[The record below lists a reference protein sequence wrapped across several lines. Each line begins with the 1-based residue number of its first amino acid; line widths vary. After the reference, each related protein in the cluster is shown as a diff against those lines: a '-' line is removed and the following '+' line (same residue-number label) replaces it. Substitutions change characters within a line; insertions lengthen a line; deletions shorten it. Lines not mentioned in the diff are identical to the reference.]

1 MNLFKLSVRYVFQ
14 KKLNLALTL
23 GLLVVSFAA
32 WLLSV
37 TIEKSLQENLTKNV
51 SGIDMVVGAKGSPMQ
66 LLLASVLFS
75 DSPTG
80 NIAIN
85 EFEKLKK
92 NPLVRSIVP
101 IAQGDNVKGFPL
113 IGSNQDLLNHYQ
125 AELVSG
131 ITDLANGIVIG
142 HSVAQTLG
150 LTIGNEV
157 NATHGAGEGK
167 SHNHGLKVVGVLKSN
182 NSVLDKLMITSI
194 ANIHA
199 NHANVKGAD
208 QEITAAWIKF
218 KSPLAMMQ
226 LPRMVNKNTNMQAA
240 LPAIEM
246 NRLLKLSGSGIAII
260 KLFSVI
266 FLLLALYSILV
277 HMYNSVSLHLK
288 DLALMRMYGYAYSSL
303 FGLLI
308 LEAFI
313 ITSLGAVLSILF
325 SKGAFMVLNQFAKV
339 QFQMPLLTVE
349 CFNTFDAM
357 VLTFGIGTG
366 VLASILP
373 IVKLKRSHLISFLR

>member
-1 MNLFKLSVRYVFQ
+1 VFQ

-37 TIEKSLQENLTKNV
+37 TVERSLQENLAKNV

-66 LLLASVLFS
+66 LLLSSVLFS

-80 NIAIN
+80 NISIEEYNA
-85 EFEKLKK
+85 LKE
-92 NPLVRSIVP
+92 NPLVKSTIP
-101 IAQGDNVKGFPL
+101 IAQGDNYKGFP
-113 IGSNQDLLNHYQ
+113 IVGTNQDFLTHYQ
-125 AELVSG
+125 ASLQSGDAAFETGILLGYSVS
-131 ITDLANGIVIG
+131 
-142 HSVAQTLG
+142 QTLD
-150 LTIGNEV
+150 LHIGDMV
-157 NATHGAGEGK
+157 QATHGSGEGK
-167 SHNHGLKVVGVLKSN
+167 SHNHGLKVVGILKAN
-182 NSVLDKLMITSI
+182 NSVLDKLILTSI

-199 NHANVKGAD
+199 NHANVHGAD
-208 QEITAAWIKF
+208 EEITAAWIKF

-246 NRLLKLSGSGIAII
+246 NRILKLSGGGIAII
-260 KLFSVI
+260 KLFSGI

-288 DLALMRMYGYAYSSL
+288 DLALLRMYGYAYSDL

-308 LEAFI
+308 SEAFV
-313 ITSLGAVLSILF
+313 ITSLGAVLSIVF
-325 SKGAFMVLNQFAKV
+325 SKAAFVLLNQFAKA
-339 QFQMPLLTVE
+339 QFRMPLLTVE
-349 CFNTFDAM
+349 YFNMFDAM